1 MKLVV
6 IGLGQCGGRIADEFA
21 RLNRQA
27 ISQRGIEIVNSA
39 FAVNTDIADLSG
51 LRRVRPDFQH
61 RILIG
66 DRKTGGHGVGKI
78 NELGA
83 EVAKEDADKV
93 IEAISATKRLPE
105 ADAFLLVA
113 GAGGGTGS
121 GAIAIMTQAIKER
134 FIEKPVYDMVVLP
147 FEHEEQTEERTIYN
161 AATCLKSC
169 YLVADAVILVDNQRY
184 IRRDSS
190 LRNNLARINGLIA
203 EPFYNLLC
211 AGEEKQYKY
220 IGSKVLDAG
229 DIIQTLV
236 GWTVIGHSKV
246 TPSFFRFV
254 YDQARDFR
262 KKSVETHKGI
272 QAMDEAISRLS
283 VHGNPADA
291 RRALYLLA
299 APSEDMNMDM
309 VKELGNHLK
318 SLATEAIIRSGD
330 YPRDKGSSLDV
341 SVVLSEFSDI
351 AKIRQY
357 FTKTI
362 SLISVIQKR
371 QEGIESGNRALD
383 GTLKDIPSLL

>member
-121 GAIAIMTQAIKER
+121 GAIAILTQCIKER
-134 FIEKPVYDMVVLP
+134 FIDKPVYDMVVLP

-169 YLVADAVILVDNQRY
+169 YLVADAVILFDNQRY
-184 IRRDSS
+184 IRRDAS
-190 LRNNLARINGLIA
+190 LRNNLDKINGLIA

-236 GWTVIGHSKV
+236 GWTVIGYSQV
-246 TPSFFRFV
+246 TPSFFKFL
-254 YDQARDFR
+254 YQQERDFR
-262 KKSVETHKGI
+262 KKVVETQKGI
-272 QAMDEAISRLS
+272 QAMDEALSRLS
-283 VHGNPADA
+283 VYGSSADA
-291 RRALYLLA
+291 RRALYLVA
-299 APSEDMNMDM
+299 APAGEINMDM
-309 VKELGNHLK
+309 IKELGTHLK
-318 SLATEAIIRSGD
+318 ALAPGAIIRSGD

-341 SVVLSEFSDI
+341 SLILSELSDV

-357 FTKTI
+357 FTKAITLMSI
-362 SLISVIQKR
+362 MQQP
-371 QEGIESGNRALD
+371 QEGNKALE
-383 GTLKDIPSLL
+383 GSLKDIPSLL